1 MSDFPAR
8 LKELRKLSGL
18 TQEQMGSIIG
28 VSKYAIHLYEKGTN
42 YPDAKGLIALA
53 EHFHVSIDYLVGR
66 TDNPNINP

>member
-8 LKELRKLSGL
+8 LKELRKRSGL
-18 TQEQMGSIIG
+18 TQEQMGSVIG
-28 VSKYAIHLYEKGTN
+28 VSKYAIHLYEKGIN